1 MKERLKFEMDIYA
14 AALSMS
20 LTDPW
25 LKVDCWHVD
34 YCCFSNCSTTNLHD
48 CSLHDCSFCEIANLS
63 LFPLSDLSLYCHHPC
78 CNTMSP
84 AVADSSNAGQL
95 MGSQEKDQ
103 SGCLLPKLVLIST
116 RPERPKG
123 MKDVM
128 KQAWRVQSLGP
139 QICRGAPRTS
149 SWQYCSDCFAICDD
163 LVFAE
168 IEAQAGAGK
177 QESARSK

>member
-1 MKERLKFEMDIYA
+1 MDICYC
-14 AALSMS
+14 S
-20 LTDPW
+20 LHVIDRPLAEGW
-25 LKVDCWHVD
+25 LLTCWLLLLLRLLPPISIV
-34 YCCFSNCSTTNLHD
+34 HD
-48 CSLHDCSFCEIANLS
+48 SSLHDCSFCEIANLS